1 MPISEEYMDFPAL
14 KIKDLAARVPII
26 QGGMGVRISL
36 AGLAS
41 AVANQGG
48 IGVISAAMI
57 GINEPDVAKNPVQA
71 HIRALKQEISKARE
85 MTSGILGVNI
95 MVALTNFTD
104 MVRTSIQ
111 EGIDVIFSGAG
122 LPFDLP
128 KYLSEESKTKLVPIV
143 SSARAAKIICRKWL
157 SRFDYLPDGF
167 VVEGP
172 LAGGHLGFKTEQL
185 DDPAFKLE
193 NLVQEVVETVKPF
206 EQERGESIP
215 VIAAGGIYNGE
226 DICRFLKMGAS
237 GVQLGTRFVA
247 TYECDANVNFKQAFI
262 DSRKEDLMV
271 IKSPVGMPGRALRN
285 EFLNDVEQGKRKPFK
300 CPYHCIITCDYNKS
314 PYCIAS
320 ALNFAQKGKMQK
332 GFAFA
337 GETAYRIT
345 ELVSVKELI
354 DTLRG
359 EYIKAC
365 S

>member
-1 MPISEEYMDFPAL
+1 MDFPAL
-14 KIKDLAARVPII
+14 KIKDLIARVPII
-26 QGGMGVRISL
+26 QGGMGIGVSL
-36 AGLAS
+36 SGLSS

-57 GINEPDVAKNPVQA
+57 GVDEPDVSTNPVQA
-71 HIRALKQEISKARE
+71 HIRALKKEISKARE

-104 MVRTSIQ
+104 MVKTSVQ
-111 EGIDVIFSGAG
+111 EKIDIIFSGAG

-128 KYLSEESKTKLVPIV
+128 KYITQESKTRLVPIV
-143 SSARAAKIICRKWL
+143 SSARAAKIICKKWL

-172 LAGGHLGFKTEQL
+172 LAGGHLGFKDEQI
-185 DDPAFKLE
+185 DDPEFKLE
-193 NLVQEVVETVKPF
+193 NLVQEVVESVKPF
-206 EQERGESIP
+206 EQAHGEAIP
-215 VIAAGGIYNGE
+215 VIAAGGIYSGH
-226 DICRFLKMGAS
+226 DICRFLKMGAA

-247 TYECDANVNFKQAFI
+247 THECDADINFKQAFI
-262 DSRKEDLMV
+262 DAQKDDVMV

-285 EFLNDVEQGKRKPFK
+285 EFLEDVEQGRRKPFK
-300 CPYHCIITCDYNKS
+300 CPYHCIVTCDYTKS

-320 ALNFAQKGKMQK
+320 ALNNAKKGRMHK

-337 GETAYRIT
+337 GQTAYRI
-345 ELVSVKELI
+345 KELI
-354 DTLRG
+354 SVKDLIDSLRI

-365 S
+365 T

>member
-1 MPISEEYMDFPAL
+1 MDFPTL
-14 KIKDLAARVPII
+14 KIKDLVARVPII

-36 AGLAS
+36 SGLAS
-41 AVANQGG
+41 SVANQGG

-57 GINEPDVAKNPVQA
+57 GVNEPDVAKNPVQA

-104 MVRTSIQ
+104 MVKTSIQ
-111 EGIDVIFSGAG
+111 EGIDIIFSGAG

-128 KYLSEESKTKLVPIV
+128 KYLTEDSKTKLVPII
-143 SSARAAKIICRKWL
+143 SSARAAKIICKKWL
-157 SRFDYLPDGF
+157 SKFDYLPDGF

-172 LAGGHLGFKTEQL
+172 LAGGHLGFKPEQL

-193 NLVQEVVETVKPF
+193 NLVKEVVETVKPF

-215 VIAAGGIYNGE
+215 IIAAGGIYNGE
-226 DICRFLKMGAS
+226 DICRFMKMGAS

-247 TYECDANVNFKQAFI
+247 THECDASINFKQAFI
-262 DSRKEDLMV
+262 DSKEEDIMV

-285 EFLNDVEQGKRKPFK
+285 EFLSDVEEGKRKPFK
-300 CPYHCIITCDYNKS
+300 CPYHCIVTCDYTKS

-320 ALNFAQKGKMQK
+320 ALNFAQKGKLEK

-337 GETAYRIT
+337 GQTAYRIK
-345 ELVSVKELI
+345 ELASVKELI
-354 DTLRG
+354 DELRN
-359 EYIKAC
+359 EYVEAC
-365 S
+365 A